1 MEEKEK
7 ILAKHTTTPKPEEEE
22 LKDSVVITEGEGGCK
37 TEFVV
42 VESVHYAL
50 VRKLG
55 LKFFP
60 KLFSIGRKQRR
71 NASVRMLLIAMRNL
85 TNTARTW

>member
-7 ILAKHTTTPKPEEEE
+7 ILAKHKKTKPDEEQQQ
-22 LKDSVVITEGEGGCK
+22 DVVVITEDGCK

-50 VRKLG
+50 VRKLD
-55 LKFFP
+55 LKFLP
-60 KLFSIGRKQRR
+60 TLFSIPRKPRK
-71 NASVRMLLIAMRNL
+71 NVSVRMLLIAEKNH
-85 TNTARTW
+85 TKTVRTW

>member
-7 ILAKHTTTPKPEEEE
+7 ILAKHKTPQPEEEKP
-22 LKDSVVITEGEGGCK
+22 KDSVVITEGGCK

-50 VRKLG
+50 VRKLCF
-55 LKFFP
+55 KISP
-60 KLFSIGRKQRR
+60 
-71 NASVRMLLIAMRNL
+71 
-85 TNTARTW
+85 

>member
-7 ILAKHTTTPKPEEEE
+7 ILAKHKESEKEEEKE
-22 LKDSVVITEGEGGCK
+22 QQDVVVIKENGCR

-50 VRKLG
+50 VRKPAF
-55 LKFFP
+55 KFLP
-60 KLFSIGRKQRR
+60 TLFSIPRKPRR
-71 NASVRMLLIAMRNL
+71 NVSVRMLLIAEKNH
-85 TNTARTW
+85 TNTVRTW

>member
-7 ILAKHTTTPKPEEEE
+7 ILAKHKKPKPDEEKQQDE
-22 LKDSVVITEGEGGCK
+22 VVITEDGCK

-50 VRKLG
+50 VRNLA
-55 LKFFP
+55 LKFLP
-60 KLFSIGRKQRR
+60 TLFSIPRKPRR
-71 NASVRMLLIAMRNL
+71 NVSVRMLLIAKKNP
-85 TNTARTW
+85 TNTVRTW